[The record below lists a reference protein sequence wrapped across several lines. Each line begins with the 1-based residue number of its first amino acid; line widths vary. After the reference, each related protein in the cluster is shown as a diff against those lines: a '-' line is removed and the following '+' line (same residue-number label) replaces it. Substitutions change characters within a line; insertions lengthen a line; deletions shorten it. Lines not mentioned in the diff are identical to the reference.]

1 MSPEEVAARVA
12 ARNDDTL
19 ADAVAWAAYE
29 AMAEAPR
36 AERPA
41 ILHAFAEFSRAADG
55 LLDALGA
62 PGR

>member
-1 MSPEEVAARVA
+1 MDIEEVRRRVA
-12 ARNDDTL
+12 ARDDDTL

-41 ILHAFAEFSRAADG
+41 ILHAFAEFSRESERALA
-55 LLDALGA
+55 ALGA
-62 PGR
+62 PA

>member
-12 ARNDDTL
+12 ARTDDTL
-19 ADAVAWAAYE
+19 ADAVAWAAYA

-41 ILHAFAEFSRAADG
+41 ILHAFAEFSRASESA
-55 LLDALGA
+55 LEALGA
-62 PGR
+62 PA